1 MVRIIDYKTRQKEDG
16 TEFYL
21 LEVQGGIEMVK
32 SKETGLYYATAKKAT
47 VSTTFD
53 EETCKSLIGT
63 EMPGRITKIK
73 TPAYQYTIKETGEII
88 SLEHKYVYLPEDVE
102 KEDIKDLVGKVFD
115 FYGEIKIVPIY
126 DISYLFK
133 ATDKE
138 KWKLIKILEK
148 L

>member
-1 MVRIIDYKTRQKEDG
+1 M
-16 TEFYL
+16 
-21 LEVQGGIEMVK
+21 
-32 SKETGLYYATAKKAT
+32 
-47 VSTTFD
+47 
-53 EETCKSLIGT
+53 
-63 EMPGRITKIK
+63 
-73 TPAYQYTIKETGEII
+73 IKEKIRN
-88 SLEHKYVYLPEDVE
+88 
-102 KEDIKDLVGKVFD
+102 LVGQMYD

>member
-73 TPAYQYTIKETGEII
+73 TPAYQYTINETGEII

-102 KEDIKDLVGKVFD
+102 KE
-115 FYGEIKIVPIY
+115 E
-126 DISYLFK
+126 
-133 ATDKE
+133 E
-138 KWKLIKILEK
+138 KQAVELEEAFA
-148 L
+148 